1 MKLLLSLLAFSL
13 IFLGVSSPAL
23 AMSAN
28 DVANF
33 SSQAIQF
40 MVGISVIVSTLFVIR
55 AGYMYI
61 SSTGNPE
68 AVEKAKKAL
77 KNSLLGLVIVL
88 SAAVISSF
96 LISSFHNSSPSSLTT
111 QIPMSDITTNKPQ
124 DGIAQA
130 IIDAVTGFLRE
141 IITSATKP
149 LVDGVINF
157 LSTTPL
163 VSQNGVIFNFWLV
176 TLGIADSL
184 FVLFV
189 ALLGFHVMGAET
201 FGFDEVPLRNLLPRI
216 GIAFLG
222 ANTSIFLIDAIIQ
235 SANAMVGTL
244 ISRTG
249 GLDHAWVFNAV
260 NLPGFITGQTPLITL
275 IFWGIFEI
283 LIVLLILF
291 YISRIIIIAVGT
303 ALAPFVFLIWSI
315 PKLAPISEILA
326 KTYLVAIYI
335 VFVHV
340 VIIQLASAVLAD
352 PSQSS
357 NNSILSVLIGV
368 GLLITLLKTPPLLMQ
383 VVFYSAGSS
392 AFRTIGGQI
401 VNVLSSSNKQT
412 PTKEGTK
419 GGTTGASRNRPVAN
433 NYSRG

>member
-1 MKLLLSLLAFSL
+1 MKIILSLLAFSL
-13 IFLGVSSPAL
+13 IFIGVSSPVL

-40 MVGISVIVSTLFVIR
+40 LVGVAVVVSTLFVIR

-68 AVEKAKKAL
+68 AVERAKKAL

-96 LISSFHNSSPSSLTT
+96 LISSFNQTHPTT
-111 QIPMSDITTNKPQ
+111 VTDHINISDVSTNKPQ

-130 IIDAVTGFLRE
+130 IIDAITGFLRE
-141 IITSATKP
+141 IVSSATKP

-163 VSQNGVIFNFWLV
+163 VSQNSVIFDFWLV

-184 FVLFV
+184 FVIFI

-201 FGFDEVPLRNLLPRI
+201 FGFEELPLRNLLPRI

-222 ANTSIFLIDAIIQ
+222 ANTSIFLIDAVIQ

-244 ISRTG
+244 ISLTG
-249 GLDHAWVFNAV
+249 GLDKVWIFSSV
-260 NLPGFITGQTPLITL
+260 NLSSFISGQTPLITL
-275 IFWGIFEI
+275 IFWGVFEI
-283 LIVLLILF
+283 LVVLLLLF

-303 ALAPFVFLIWSI
+303 SLAPFVFLIWSI

-326 KTYLVAIYI
+326 KTFLMTIYI

-340 VIIQLASAVLAD
+340 VIIQLASAVLAS
-352 PSQSS
+352 PSQASS
-357 NNSILSVLIGV
+357 NSILSVLIGI

-383 VVFYSAGSS
+383 VVFFSSS
-392 AFRTIGGQI
+392 ATAFRSVGSQI
-401 VNVLSSSNKQT
+401 VNVMSASGKQT
-412 PTKEGTK
+412 QTTVTK
-419 GGTTGASRNRPVAN
+419 GGTTSAPRNRPVAN
-433 NYSRG
+433 YHSRG